1 MRRHENL
8 EAVRESYTL
17 EKNNRLYK
25 YIENIEETVIRTYF

>member
-1 MRRHENL
+1 MKNNKSL

-25 YIENIEETVIRTYF
+25 YIENLEETVIRTYF